1 MNLPLNVFP
10 VVPQE
15 WLERTP
21 GLETFWGRYKK
32 SIQERLKDMRA
43 EAKVRRVFSCSY
55 TKPGIYFLISLFN
68 SAIMTLFPNSLHF
81 LWQGPLYLY
90 SFTSR
95 RLNCWSYNNSQHF
108 SAFIHEF
115 FLPPP
120 PPDQCCSVM
129 SNVGLWCPI
138 FGKAVWGISWR
149 VTNDSYGTVKR
160 TLKSWG
166 TNTSDFTTFQK

>member
-43 EAKVRRVFSCSY
+43 EAKVRRVFSFSY
-55 TKPGIYFLISLFN
+55 TKPGTYFLISLFN

-81 LWQGPLYLY
+81 LWQGPFSLY

-120 PPDQCCSVM
+120 PPRSVLFCNVQCWSVM
-129 SNVGLWCPI
+129 SNIWKGGMGDLLE
-138 FGKAVWGISWR
+138 S
-149 VTNDSYGTVKR
+149 NKR
-160 TLKSWG
+160 
-166 TNTSDFTTFQK
+166 